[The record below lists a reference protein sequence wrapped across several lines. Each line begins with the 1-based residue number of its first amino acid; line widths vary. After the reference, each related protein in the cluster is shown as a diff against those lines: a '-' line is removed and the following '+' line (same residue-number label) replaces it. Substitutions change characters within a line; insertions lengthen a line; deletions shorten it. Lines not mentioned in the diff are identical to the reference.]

1 VRGRGR
7 LCWDTDAA
15 GAAVAE
21 PRGFG
26 RVGQC
31 PWPGALS
38 GERGFTALNLWYVGV
53 GVAGECPPAAMVV
66 LFLASVAV
74 LLQECVHS

>member
-1 VRGRGR
+1 MRGRGR
-7 LCWDTDAA
+7 LCGDTDAA

-26 RVGQC
+26 HLGQC
-31 PWPGALS
+31 PWPGALA
-38 GERGFTALNLWYVGV
+38 GEREFTALNLWYVGV
-53 GVAGECPPAAMVV
+53 GVAGECPPAMVV
-66 LFLASVAV
+66 QFLAPVAV